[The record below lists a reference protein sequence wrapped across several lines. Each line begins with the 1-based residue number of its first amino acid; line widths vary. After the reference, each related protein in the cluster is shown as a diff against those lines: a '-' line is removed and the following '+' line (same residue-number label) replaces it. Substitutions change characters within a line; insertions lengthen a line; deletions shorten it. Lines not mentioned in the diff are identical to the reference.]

1 MKHTVDLLKFGVMSL
16 NVRGIREK
24 KKRHKIFRWFLDH
37 GGESGIC
44 FIQEA
49 HCDKSIMNTWK
60 HEWRG
65 HSYYSHGSNDRRG
78 VITLIGAKLEF
89 HLLEIL

>member
-1 MKHTVDLLKFGVMSL
+1 
-16 NVRGIREK
+16 
-24 KKRHKIFRWFLDH
+24 
-37 GGESGIC
+37 
-44 FIQEA
+44 
-49 HCDKSIMNTWK
+49 MNTWK

-89 HLLEIL
+89 HLFRNIIDSEGRYIITHCKIQESPFLLVNIYAPNVEADQVRFF